1 MKVTA
6 QKIAKEAGVSETT
19 VSLVLNGRPT
29 RISEQTK
36 KRVLDVAK
44 KFNYKSNQIA
54 VSLATQRTKTLGLV
68 LPNLTNPL
76 FPRLAAGLEKE
87 AQENGYALFLC
98 NCEEKAELF
107 LDYLET
113 MQRRCIDG
121 LVMLLPSEI
130 DEQRDSYYARVLAA
144 LRTSSVPMV
153 LVERNMQDA
162 PCDFVCVDNHLGGE
176 LATEYLIRHGHQK
189 IGHITGS
196 EFFSAR
202 TVGYLDAMK
211 KHGLPVSEYYIAHG
225 DFSIQSGYQAA
236 KELLEH
242 DVSAIFACNDCM
254 ALGASRAV
262 TDSGLRFPEDVSII
276 GFDDDSI
283 TAVMT
288 VPLTTVRQPGEEMG
302 AVACKLLLKRLSNS
316 AERPETYTYQEFPI
330 MPQII
335 ERESVATLAQNEGD

>member
-19 VSLVLNGRPT
+19 VSLVLNGRPA

-87 AQENGYALFLC
+87 AQKNGYALFLC
-98 NCEEKAELF
+98 NCEEKAESF
-107 LDYLET
+107 LEYLET

-130 DEQRDSYYARVLAA
+130 DEQKELYHDRVLTA
-144 LRTSSVPMV
+144 LRTSNVPMV
-153 LVERNMQDA
+153 LIERNMADA
-162 PCDFVCVDNHLGGE
+162 PCDFVCVDNRMGGE
-176 LATEYLIRHGHQK
+176 MATEYLIKHGHKK

-196 EFFSAR
+196 EFFSDR
-202 TVGYLDAMK
+202 TAGYLDAMQK
-211 KHGLPVSEYYIAHG
+211 NGLSTQDAYIAHG
-225 DFSIQSGYQAA
+225 DFSIQSGYEAA
-236 KELLEH
+236 QQLLRQ
-242 DVSAIFACNDCM
+242 DITAIFACNDCM
-254 ALGASRAV
+254 ALGASRAI
-262 TDSGLRFPEDVSII
+262 TDSGLRFPEDVSVI

-283 TAVMT
+283 TSVMT
-288 VPLTTVRQPGEEMG
+288 VPLTTIRQPGEDMG
-302 AVACKLLLKRLSNS
+302 SISCNLLLQRLSDSSMCNNS
-316 AERPETYTYQEFPI
+316 LCYKEFPVAPI
-330 MPQII
+330 II
-335 ERESVATLAQNEGD
+335 ERNSVKTLG

>member
-6 QKIAKEAGVSETT
+6 QKIAREAGVSETT

-130 DEQRDSYYARVLAA
+130 DEQRDSYWRHSAH
-144 LRTSSVPMV
+144 RTYQWFWSSVICRM
-153 LVERNMQDA
+153 
-162 PCDFVCVDNHLGGE
+162 
-176 LATEYLIRHGHQK
+176 
-189 IGHITGS
+189 
-196 EFFSAR
+196 
-202 TVGYLDAMK
+202 
-211 KHGLPVSEYYIAHG
+211 LPVILSVWIITSA
-225 DFSIQSGYQAA
+225 
-236 KELLEH
+236 
-242 DVSAIFACNDCM
+242 VSW
-254 ALGASRAV
+254 L
-262 TDSGLRFPEDVSII
+262 
-276 GFDDDSI
+276 
-283 TAVMT
+283 
-288 VPLTTVRQPGEEMG
+288 
-302 AVACKLLLKRLSNS
+302 
-316 AERPETYTYQEFPI
+316 
-330 MPQII
+330 
-335 ERESVATLAQNEGD
+335 QNI